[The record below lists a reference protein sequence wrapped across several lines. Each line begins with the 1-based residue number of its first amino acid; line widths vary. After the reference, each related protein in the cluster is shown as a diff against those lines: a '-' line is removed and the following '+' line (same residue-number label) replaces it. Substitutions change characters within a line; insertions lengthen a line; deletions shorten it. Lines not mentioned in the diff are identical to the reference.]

1 MLNLATESEFG
12 SPAKHEQGNVKVS
25 TTQRLVESAVLL
37 AMAVVLSI
45 LKLFELPYGG
55 SVTVAPMFPVMLI
68 AYRHGLGY
76 GLVSATVFGGIQQLF
91 GLKNLSYV
99 SSWQSVLAVIMLDY
113 IVAFAVIGFGGSF
126 RKRFGSNQALQLV
139 CGSLLV
145 CLLRY
150 ACHVISG
157 ATVWAGLSIPTKAA
171 LAYSLAYNA
180 TYMVPET
187 IVLVTVAYF
196 LGNSLNF
203 RLPTPVRVNS
213 SKQNRIPV
221 FTIIGLF
228 IAAAAVIADVA
239 LIFSKL
245 QDAETGNW
253 NIHGFSEVNW
263 ILVAVIT
270 GIGVV
275 AAVALIIVDRRAA
288 KRAAG
293 NE

>member
-55 SVTVAPMFPVMLI
+55 SVTVASMFPVMLI

-76 GLVSATVFGGIQQLF
+76 GLISATVFGGIQQLF

-150 ACHVISG
+150 ACHVVSG

-203 RLPTPVRVNS
+203 RLPTPVRVS

-228 IAAAAVIADVA
+228 VAAAAVIADVA

-263 ILVAVIT
+263 IVVAVIT
-270 GIGVV
+270 GIGFV